1 MMVDSSAF
9 IHDSLSPGLK
19 HLKLEETSGKIQ
31 SFTECFVSGIVT
43 KHSVKVFYTVPL
55 SWGQNCCCF
64 HGCCGWCSLHSLL
77 SAGSV
82 LACPKE
88 GFRDGEGSRGEATR
102 GVA

>member
-9 IHDSLSPGLK
+9 IHDSLNPGLK

-31 SFTECFVSGIVT
+31 SFICFVT
-43 KHSVKVFYTVPL
+43 LTL

-77 SAGSV
+77 SAESV

-88 GFRDGEGSRGEATR
+88 SVRDGEGSRGEAT
-102 GVA
+102 